1 MTEFNQQKLIKTM
14 TSNTLLIKNGLLV
27 SSQKIEKKDILI
39 KNGLIELIS
48 ENINIE
54 CDKIIDA
61 EGLYVMPG
69 GIDPQ
74 VHFREPG
81 LTHKETIETGS
92 RAAVAGGITTFFE
105 MPNTKPATITKQL
118 LNEKFEIASKTSVAN
133 YSFFFGATPDNFEE
147 IEAMEGNCGLK
158 IFMGSS
164 TGDLLVDS
172 DEALDSIFKVCKKI
186 IAVHAEDEV
195 ILKRSAEIVKGT
207 KPTDHPDMR
216 PVEAAVTATQK
227 AINCALKYN
236 KRLHVLHLSTAEEVE
251 ILRRYKHTGLITAE
265 TTPQHLLLHAPDIYE
280 EIGTFGQMNPPIREK
295 YHSEGLWE
303 GLLDGTIN
311 CIATDHAPHTIE
323 EKNLPFDQAPAGM
336 PGVETSLPLMLNHS
350 QTSAIDIKDIVKWM
364 CENPATLYKIKNKG
378 FLKENFD
385 ADITIV
391 DMNKEKVVDGKNMQS
406 KCGWSAFD
414 GKTLKGWPVTT
425 IVNGNVVFD
434 NEQIIDKIK
443 GKKVLFDE

>member
-1 MTEFNQQKLIKTM
+1 M
-14 TSNTLLIKNGLLV
+14 
-27 SSQKIEKKDILI
+27 SSKILI
-39 KNGLIELIS
+39 KNGLIVSSDKIVKKDILIKDGLIESIS
-48 ENINIE
+48 ENIHAD
-54 CDKIIDA
+54 CDKIVDA
-61 EGLYVMPG
+61 EGMYVIPG

-92 RAAVAGGITTFFE
+92 KAAVAGGITTFFE

-195 ILKRSAEIVKGT
+195 ILKQSAATVKGT
-207 KPTDHPDMR
+207 KPTDHPAMR

-227 AINCALKYN
+227 AINCAVKYN

-251 ILRRYKHTGLITAE
+251 ILRKYKHTGLITAE
-265 TTPQHLLLHAPDIYE
+265 TTPQHLLLQAPDIYE

-311 CIATDHAPHTIE
+311 CIATDHAQHTIE

-350 QTSAIDIKDIVKWM
+350 QTSDIDIKDIVRWM
-364 CENPATLYKIKNKG
+364 CENPAKIYQIRNKAFIEEG
-378 FLKENFD
+378 FD
-385 ADITIV
+385 ADIAIV
-391 DMNKEKVVDGKNMQS
+391 DLNKIKIIKAKNMQS
-406 KCGWSAFD
+406 KCGWSAFE
-414 GKTLKGWPVTT
+414 GLEVKGWPIMT
-425 IVNGNVVFD
+425 IVNGNIVYENESIND
-434 NEQIIDKIK
+434 NFFGKRIIFND
-443 GKKVLFDE
+443 

>member
-1 MTEFNQQKLIKTM
+1 MNNK
-14 TSNTLLIKNGLLV
+14 TLLIKNGHIV
-27 SSQKIEKKDILI
+27 NSQEISKKDIFI
-39 KNGLIELIS
+39 KNGKINKIDS
-48 ENINIE
+48 NIDLE
-54 CDKIIDA
+54 CDRIIDA
-61 EGLYVMPG
+61 TGLYIIPG

-81 LTHKETIETGS
+81 LTHKETIASGA

-105 MPNTKPATITKQL
+105 MPNTKPATITKEL
-118 LNEKFEIASKTSVAN
+118 LNEKYDIASKTSVAN
-133 YSFFFGATPDNFEE
+133 YSFFLGATPDNFEE
-147 IEAMEGNCGLK
+147 IKNMKGNCGLK

-164 TGDLLVDS
+164 TGDLLVDN
-172 DEALDSIFKVCKKI
+172 DEALDSIFKVCNKI
-186 IAVHAEDEV
+186 IAVHAEDEM
-195 ILKRSAEIVKGT
+195 ILKQAAKTVKGT
-207 KPTDHPDMR
+207 KPTDHPNMR
-216 PVEAAVTATQK
+216 PVEAAIAATQK
-227 AINCALKYN
+227 AINCAVKYN
-236 KRLHVLHLSTAEEVE
+236 KRLHVLHLSTAEEVD
-251 ILRRYKHTGLITAE
+251 ILRKYKHTNLITAE

-280 EIGTFGQMNPPIREK
+280 EIGPFAQMNPPIREK

-350 QTSAIDIKDIVKWM
+350 QTSDIDIKDIVKWM

-378 FLKENFD
+378 FLKEDFD

-391 DMNKEKVVDGKNMQS
+391 DMNKEKIVDGKNMQS

-414 GKTLKGWPVTT
+414 GKNLKGWPVIT
-425 IVNGNVVFD
+425 IVNGNIVFE
-434 NEQIIDKIK
+434 NEQINDEIK
-443 GKKVLFDE
+443 GKKVLFDES